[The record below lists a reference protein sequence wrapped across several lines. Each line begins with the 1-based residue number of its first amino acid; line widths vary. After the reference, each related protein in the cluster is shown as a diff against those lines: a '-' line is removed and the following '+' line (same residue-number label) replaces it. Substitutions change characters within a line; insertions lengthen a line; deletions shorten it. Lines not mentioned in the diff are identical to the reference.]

1 MHNPRWVLLWGVP
14 VRPCLTRQGT
24 FACTGFATVKDKRI
38 FPVFILLLLFL
49 LNFFVS
55 CARLP
60 YSGGGNVEMG
70 VASWYGP
77 GFQGKATSS
86 REIYDMHDMTAA
98 HRTLSF
104 GTYVMVTNLDNGKS
118 VIVRVNDRG
127 PFVKDRIIDLSYAAA
142 RLLDMVGPG
151 TAPVKVEVLADFSP
165 RDSGRG
171 FSVQI
176 GSFSSR
182 ENAEALKK
190 RLENKYRAVEV
201 SEFKTP
207 QQVYYRVRIKARDRE
222 TAYRTAQVLSEDG
235 YTVLILEEQ

>member
-1 MHNPRWVLLWGVP
+1 MGCPRPSLP
-14 VRPCLTRQGT
+14 VRFLM
-24 FACTGFATVKDKRI
+24 KDKRA
-38 FPVFILLLLFL
+38 FRSVCFLLVLLLIIFA
-49 LNFFVS
+49 S

-60 YSGGGNVEMG
+60 YASGGSVETG
-70 VASWYGP
+70 IAAWYGP
-77 GFQGKATSS
+77 GFHGKNTSS
-86 REIYDMHDMTAA
+86 REVYDMYDMTAA

-104 GTYVMVTNLDNGKS
+104 GTYVMVTNLDNGKA

-127 PFVKDRIIDLSYAAA
+127 PFAKDRIIDLSYAAA

-207 QQVYYRVRIKARDRE
+207 QQVYYRVRIRARDRE

-235 YTVLILEEQ
+235 YAVLILEEQ